1 MKTIMHTALFMLLVS
16 SPAYAVR
23 TPIQAYAAGSLS
35 LADRN
40 YGSAGRYFNA
50 ALAASP
56 NDVIL
61 RRRAFELALAGG
73 DMDRA
78 FNLAQDISKQDK
90 TISTVNL
97 VLIADAIKRSD
108 YALADKRLAATVEA
122 GLDALILPIL
132 KAWVAAGQKKYD
144 VAEDQLAVLD
154 RTANF
159 RQFRL
164 EHMGWIE
171 LYAGRLD
178 KSSAAFMALLGDTP
192 NGQVRAQLGAATV
205 LQKMGNTAAAQK
217 ILGTDSGARGAINLL
232 EAKAKLAAGQPLV
245 APVRTV
251 QDGVAEAFALVA
263 VELAHEE
270 INTQSVA
277 FARLSSWMS
286 PDNSTIQLALADIL
300 LAAGQKTAALY
311 VVSTI
316 KPDTAPVDQRIL
328 TEAGI
333 LDGLDKRD
341 DAIALVS
348 ILVKKEPGRI
358 DGWSSLGDLYRQQ
371 EKFDQAISAYDKAI
385 TLAKADSGTPHLPN
399 DWGLYFVRGICLE
412 RSKHWDAAE
421 ADLKT
426 ALTLKPEEPSVLNYL
441 GYSWIEQHRNFDQA
455 IAMIEKAVDLKPDD
469 GFIRDSLGWAHYTAG
484 RYDKAV
490 IHLEQAIANQP
501 GDPTI
506 NEHLGDA
513 YWQAGRQLEARHRW
527 QASLDSVPDAE
538 QKQRVQDKLH
548 DGMREALQLA
558 KR

>member
-1 MKTIMHTALFMLLVS
+1 MKKTVYTAALMLLMA

-50 ALAASP
+50 ALAAAP
-56 NDVIL
+56 NDVVL
-61 RRRAFELALAGG
+61 RRRAFELTLAGG

-78 FNLAQDISKQDK
+78 LNLAQDISKQDK
-90 TISTVNL
+90 TISAVNL
-97 VLIADAIKRSD
+97 VLIADAIKRGD
-108 YALADKRLAATVEA
+108 YALADKRLAATTEV
-122 GLDALILPIL
+122 GLDVLILPIL

-144 VAEDQLAVLD
+144 IAEDRLAVLD
-154 RTANF
+154 RTPNF

-164 EHMGWIE
+164 EHIGWIE

-178 KSSAAFMALLGDTP
+178 KSSAAFTALLGDTP
-192 NGQVRAQLGAATV
+192 NGQVRAQLGAATA
-205 LQKMGNTAAAQK
+205 LQKMGNMPAAQK
-217 ILGTDSGARGAINLL
+217 ILGSDSTARGAVNLI
-232 EAKAKLAAGQPLV
+232 EAKAKLAAGEQLV
-245 APVRTV
+245 SPVRSV

-270 INTQSVA
+270 INAQSVA
-277 FARLSSWMS
+277 FARLSAWMS
-286 PDNSTIQLALADIL
+286 PDNSTVQLALADIL
-300 LAAGQKTAALY
+300 LEAGQKTAALD
-311 VVSTI
+311 VVAAI
-316 KPDTAPVDQRIL
+316 KPNTVPADQRIL

-341 DAIALVS
+341 DAIVLVNT
-348 ILVKKEPGRI
+348 LVKAAPGRI
-358 DGWSSLGDLYRQQ
+358 GGWSSLGDLYRQQ
-371 EKFDQAISAYDKAI
+371 EKFDQAIEAYNKAI
-385 TLAKADSGTPHLPN
+385 ALAKGDTNVAHVSN

-441 GYSWIEQHRNFDQA
+441 GYSWIEQRRNFDQA

-469 GFIRDSLGWAHYTAG
+469 GFIRDSLGWAHYTVG

-490 IHLEQAIANQP
+490 TNLEQAIANQP

-538 QKQRVQDKLH
+538 QKLRVQDKVRF
-548 DGMREALQLA
+548 GMSEPLQLA